1 MKLALTN
8 GVTSVVLRIKIPD
21 TDADDPNAGLTGLTS
36 GSSGLIVS
44 TLADNEATPTAYTAA
59 AGNIE
64 TIAALGTFAAPTAGK
79 CRFKEV
85 SATNHPGL
93 YEVQIANARWA
104 VSGATSIII
113 TVSGAAN
120 AGQVDVEIQLDLQ
133 TSSAD
138 VLLCRDMS
146 ECEASAAAVS
156 LCTVVL
162 AIANKSN
169 TIDNPGYLTVYRT
182 NGTTEHCQIPIT
194 TDANADPID
203 GVG

>member
-1 MKLALTN
+1 MKLALAN
-8 GVTSVVLRIKIPD
+8 GVTSVLLRVKIPD
-21 TDADDPNAGLTGLTS
+21 IDSDDPNAGLTGLTNAT
-36 GSSGLIVS
+36 SGLIVS
-44 TLADNEATPTAYTAA
+44 TIANNEATATAYTGA
-59 AGNIE
+59 NLE
-64 TIAALGTFAAPTAGK
+64 SIAALGTFAAPTAGK

-85 SATNHPGL
+85 DATNHPGL
-93 YEVQIANARWA
+93 YEIQIADARWA
-104 VSGATSIII
+104 VSGARSAII
-113 TVSGAAN
+113 TVVGAAN

-133 TSSAD
+133 TTAAD
-138 VLLCRDMS
+138 ILLCRDMS
-146 ECEASAAAVS
+146 ACEAAAAANS

-162 AIANKSN
+162 AMANKSN